1 MNTHSPR
8 AARLP
13 RAASVHQGFTLLEVM
28 ISVIVLTLGLL
39 SVAGLTARS
48 LAAADSSGYRATAAQ
63 MALSMA
69 DRIRAARQE
78 GLDGLCNVTYGASVI
93 ATGPFCSAAVAA
105 WKLELASLP
114 LGDGQIA
121 VVTAAGATSA
131 TVTVKWNDRRAGV
144 AVGTV
149 NQYDTYAY
157 TFRL

>member
-1 MNTHSPR
+1 MNTGRR
-8 AARLP
+8 AKRLP
-13 RAASVHQGFTLLEVM
+13 RSSSAQRGFTLLEVM

-63 MALSMA
+63 LALSMA

-78 GLDGLCNVTYGASVI
+78 GLDGKCVVAYGASAV
-93 ATGPFCSAAVAA
+93 ATGTFCLSAVAA
-105 WKLELASLP
+105 WKLDIASLP
-114 LGDGQIA
+114 SGDGQIERA
-121 VVTAAGATSA
+121 VAGDAVTA

-144 AVGTV
+144 AAGTV
-149 NQYDTYAY
+149 NQFDTYAY